1 MTTSVKTESEVPAE
15 DGIQSE
21 QNIAHTT
28 GQDQPDNTTDQ
39 TSTSATPVAE
49 PKPAN
54 QAKPKA
60 QKGQPARRQQNPMY
74 LMLPMPKD
82 KKTNSRPGIRR
93 PMVLSTRLSQEMY
106 FRAYEKVSNA
116 NYFLERIYPGM
127 ISGRTGN
134 GAAVVRQGF
143 DDITQLWKGLY
154 EEAKKSFEGIMES
167 IASRLESEGVD
178 AQNIQLD
185 FSEVIE
191 ENALVTSRMDQHYLN
206 LLQMLDKTLGY
217 ISAATLY
224 DVYESEES
232 AKLEREVRQRILGVY
247 RYNLRY
253 AFETGLLLR
262 TGKTADM
269 RRADNEKAKAEK
281 QAKENGGSTPEVAPV
296 ENSSDQAESA
306 E

>member
-1 MTTSVKTESEVPAE
+1 MTTSVATEADAIADNGIHADPENTAAAGESTEQPTPGAEV
-15 DGIQSE
+15 GQSAPS
-21 QNIAHTT
+21 QT
-28 GQDQPDNTTDQ
+28 G
-39 TSTSATPVAE
+39 
-49 PKPAN
+49 
-54 QAKPKA
+54 AKPKP
-60 QKGQPARRQQNPMY
+60 QKSQQPRRQQNPMY

-93 PMVLSTRLSQEMY
+93 RMALNTRLSQEMF

-127 ISGRTGN
+127 ISGRAGN

-143 DDITQLWKGLY
+143 EDITQLWKGLY
-154 EEAKKSFEGIMES
+154 EEAKKSFEGIIES
-167 IASRLESEGVD
+167 ISARLESEGVD

-191 ENALVTSRMDQHYLN
+191 EDALVTSRMDQHYLN
-206 LLQMLDKTLGY
+206 LLQLLDKTLGF
-217 ISAATLY
+217 IAAASLY

-262 TGKTADM
+262 TGKTAEM
-269 RRADNEKAKAEK
+269 RHADNEKAKAEK
-281 QAKENGGSTPEVAPV
+281 QAADHDHGGTTSDVAADPDTDHT
-296 ENSSDQAESA
+296 ETAE
-306 E
+306 